1 MFLDGQ
7 MHDRGNEAGRLLDH
21 LGADQMWVIQV
32 DELVVY
38 LSLKPY
44 WVRGSKTSVVR
55 FIG

>member
-21 LGADQMWVIQV
+21 TGADQMWVIQV